1 MYSSWSVACGERGG
15 GEGAAEGQIALVGVP
30 VFAGKRSAGST
41 RLVDILQAAEV
52 AGCRGLAAVDP
63 TWADEQQHASRR
75 HHGAAPHCGSRSA
88 GSRVRKTALS
98 SAGPRFSPSLTT
110 PRWVLHTMDASILA
124 EFPDDDHTDTRD
136 SRRYILV

>member
-1 MYSSWSVACGERGG
+1 
-15 GEGAAEGQIALVGVP
+15 LVGVP

-52 AGCRGLAAVDP
+52 AGRRGLAAVDP

-88 GSRVRKTALS
+88 GSQVKNCAVIGGLV
-98 SAGPRFSPSLTT
+98 GPRFSRIDAHHP